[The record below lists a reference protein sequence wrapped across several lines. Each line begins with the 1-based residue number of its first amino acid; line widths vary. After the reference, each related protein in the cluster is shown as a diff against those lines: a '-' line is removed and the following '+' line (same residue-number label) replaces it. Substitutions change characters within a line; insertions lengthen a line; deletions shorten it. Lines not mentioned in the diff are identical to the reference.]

1 MKNHNVFGY
10 VKCNVKVTSCNT
22 MKIAGKEMVSSF
34 QFLIF
39 LSNPGAAETS
49 IARTLPKTDAA
60 IRSSN
65 PVYYPH
71 MALFGGSKKST
82 EPAFSGLLG
91 VDIGTMGVKVVELTV
106 ENGKPRLTTYGYA
119 EAPNGQTDLSALSD
133 PQKIVEMIKQ
143 VSKEAGIRAKKAVA
157 ALPASEVFHT
167 IISIPVPSSPTED
180 LRSAIE
186 AQARKVFP
194 LPVEE
199 MVLDSVVL
207 DKELL
212 KNAGKSDGTSGGKEK
227 FIRIFLTGAPKTLI
241 QKYLDL
247 FAKTGI
253 ELVSLETEV
262 MSLVRALVPDEEGQ
276 IMVIDMGGKRTNV
289 IITDGG
295 IPFLTRGIKGGG
307 EEITKALAKSMGITE
322 SDAEVTKRDLG
333 YGDAALPKPLQDAL
347 EPVVH
352 EMRYALQM
360 FADQSFHDHRTVEKI
375 LITGGSAHLPGLDTY
390 VTTALNVNV
399 YIGDPWARI
408 AAPPEAHAILEEVG
422 PRLCVAA
429 GLALRIVEKG
439 MI

>member
-1 MKNHNVFGY
+1 
-10 VKCNVKVTSCNT
+10 
-22 MKIAGKEMVSSF
+22 
-34 QFLIF
+34 
-39 LSNPGAAETS
+39 
-49 IARTLPKTDAA
+49 
-60 IRSSN
+60 
-65 PVYYPH
+65 
-71 MALFGGSKKST
+71 MALFGGQKKQS
-82 EPAFSGLLG
+82 EPVFSGLLG
-91 VDIGTMGVKVVELTV
+91 VDIGTMGVKIVELTM

-119 EAPNGQTDLSALSD
+119 EAPTGQADLSTLSD
-133 PQKIVEMIKQ
+133 TQRIADMIKQ

-167 IISIPVPSSPTED
+167 IISIPVPASPTED
-180 LRSAIE
+180 LRPSIE
-186 AQARKVFP
+186 AQAQKVFP

-212 KNAGKSDGTSGGKEK
+212 KSAGKSESSTGGKEK
-227 FIRIFLTGAPKTLI
+227 FIRVFLTGAPKTLI

-276 IMVIDMGGKRTNV
+276 IMIVDVGGKRTNV
-289 IITDGG
+289 VIADGG

-307 EEITKALAKSMGITE
+307 EEITKALAKSMGVAE
-322 SDAEVTKRDLG
+322 ADAEIAKRDLG
-333 YGDAALPKPLQDAL
+333 YGDTALPKPLQDAL

-360 FADQSFHDHRTVEKI
+360 YADQSFHNHRTVEKI
-375 LITGGSAHLPGLDTY
+375 LVTGGSAHLPGLDPY
-390 VTTALNVNV
+390 VTSALNVNV

-408 AAPPEAHAILEEVG
+408 AAPLEARAILEEVG

-429 GLALRIVEKG
+429 GLALRISEKG